1 VLTALPT
8 PTNVV
13 NLFHQSKILVET
25 KKSNADTTYT
35 VQLEPTVKAN
45 KELVMTMVKLVVF
58 NQLVETKELDVPVF
72 KQN

>member
-1 VLTALPT
+1 VLTVLPT
-8 PTNVV
+8 LTNVV
-13 NLFHQSKILVET
+13 ILFHQSKILAET
-25 KKSNADTTYT
+25 NKSNADTTYI
-35 VQLEPTVKAN
+35 VQLEPTVKVK